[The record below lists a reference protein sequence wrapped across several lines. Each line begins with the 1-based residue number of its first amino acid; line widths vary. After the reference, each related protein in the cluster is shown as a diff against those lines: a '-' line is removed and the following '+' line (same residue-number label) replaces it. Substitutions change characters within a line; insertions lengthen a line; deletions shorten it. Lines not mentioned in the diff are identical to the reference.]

1 MILLDT
7 HTLLWLKLGSD
18 KLGIKTRKL
27 INQAWSDNAVY
38 VSVITFWEISML
50 VNKGKIKLFKDLNAW
65 AQKSLDQGLKP
76 ISINSK
82 IAIRAG
88 SLRDLHGDPADRIIV
103 ATALEGYRLVTADR
117 QILNWSGQLNRLNA
131 KT

>member
-27 INQAWSDNAVY
+27 IDQAWSDNAVY

-50 VNKGKIKLFKDLNAW
+50 VNKGKIKLFKDLNVW
-65 AQKSLDQGLKP
+65 TQKSLDQGLKAV
-76 ISINSK
+76 SINSQ

-103 ATALEGYRLVTADR
+103 ATALEGYQLVTADR
-117 QILNWSGQLNRLNA
+117 QILDWSGQLNRLNA

>member
-1 MILLDT
+1 
-7 HTLLWLKLGSD
+7 
-18 KLGIKTRKL
+18 
-27 INQAWSDNAVY
+27 
-38 VSVITFWEISML
+38 ML
-50 VNKGKIKLFKDLNAW
+50 VNKGKIKLFKDLNVW
-65 AQKSLDQGLKP
+65 TQKSLDQGLKP
-76 ISINSK
+76 ISIDSK

-103 ATALEGYRLVTADR
+103 ATALEGYQLVTADR

>member
-50 VNKGKIKLFKDLNAW
+50 VNKGKIKLFKDLNVW

>member
-18 KLGIKTRKL
+18 KLGIKTREL
-27 INQAWSDNAVY
+27 IDRAWSDNAVY

-50 VNKGKIKLFKDLNAW
+50 VNKGKIKLFKDLNVW
-65 AQKSLDQGLKP
+65 TQKSLDQGLKP
-76 ISINSK
+76 ISIDSK

-103 ATALEGYRLVTADR
+103 ATALEGYQLVTADR
-117 QILNWSGQLNRLNA
+117 EILNWSGQLNRLNA